1 MYSTESRQLNRAARS
16 SPRGAYFFSP
26 CIARANPPFNY
37 NPWGQDKLMDDV
49 RWKYGIPPASN
60 ANFAW
65 IQHMI
70 HHLAPNGKIGLVL
83 ANGALSSQSGG
94 EGEIRKKIIED
105 DLIEGIIAMPPQLFY
120 SVTIP
125 ATLWFISKGKKQKGK
140 TVFIDARKMG
150 HMVDRKHRD
159 FTEEDIQKLANTFE
173 AFQNGTLE
181 DEKGFCSVATI
192 QDIAKQDYV
201 LTPGRYVGIEEQ
213 VDDGEPFEEKMTRL
227 TSELSDMF
235 ERSHELEDEIRRNM
249 KYKLSDICEYAKGK
263 IKVSALD
270 ENTYISTENMLPNK
284 GAITK
289 AASLPT
295 QEQTQAFMKNDVLVS
310 NIRPYFKKIWYATFD
325 GGCSNDVL
333 VFRAKDGVSSRF
345 LHYVLADDT
354 FFDYSMATS
363 KGTKMPRGDKKAIM
377 EYEVPELL
385 YEDQCKIAGVLE
397 VIDEKIELNTDINKN
412 LLEQAQ
418 SIFTQEFLMFDRIP
432 DGWQESSLLGIADY
446 LNGLAMQKYRPKD
459 DEQGLPVLKIK
470 ELRQGSCD
478 FNSELC
484 SPSIKPEYI
493 VHDGDVI
500 FSWSGSLLVD
510 LWCGGTCGLN
520 QHLFK
525 VTSSTYDKW
534 FYYAW
539 TNHHLQKFAAIAA
552 DMATTMGHIKREELS
567 KAEVLIPSQSDYDRI
582 GGLLAP
588 LYDLVIANRIENR
601 KLASLRDELLPQLM
615 SGQLDVSEVSL

>member
-1 MYSTESRQLNRAARS
+1 MAEWVMKKLKDIAEFNPRESLAKGVVAKKIAMDKLQPFCRDIPGYELEPFSGGTKFRNGDTIMARITPCLENGKTAKVAVLDEGEVGFGSTE
-16 SPRGAYFFSP
+16 
-26 CIARANPPFNY
+26 
-37 NPWGQDKLMDDV
+37 
-49 RWKYGIPPASN
+49 
-60 ANFAW
+60 
-65 IQHMI
+65 
-70 HHLAPNGKIGLVL
+70 
-83 ANGALSSQSGG
+83 
-94 EGEIRKKIIED
+94 
-105 DLIEGIIAMPPQLFY
+105 
-120 SVTIP
+120 
-125 ATLWFISKGKKQKGK
+125 
-140 TVFIDARKMG
+140 
-150 HMVDRKHRD
+150 
-159 FTEEDIQKLANTFE
+159 
-173 AFQNGTLE
+173 
-181 DEKGFCSVATI
+181 
-192 QDIAKQDYV
+192 
-201 LTPGRYVGIEEQ
+201 
-213 VDDGEPFEEKMTRL
+213 
-227 TSELSDMF
+227 
-235 ERSHELEDEIRRNM
+235 
-249 KYKLSDICEYAKGK
+249 
-263 IKVSALD
+263 
-270 ENTYISTENMLPNK
+270 YI
-284 GAITK
+284 
-289 AASLPT
+289 
-295 QEQTQAFMKNDVLVS
+295 
-310 NIRPYFKKIWYATFD
+310 
-325 GGCSNDVL
+325 
-333 VFRAKDGVSSRF
+333 VFRAKDG
-345 LHYVLADDT
+345 
-354 FFDYSMATS
+354 
-363 KGTKMPRGDKKAIM
+363 
-377 EYEVPELL
+377 
-385 YEDQCKIAGVLE
+385 
-397 VIDEKIELNTDINKN
+397 IDEDFIYYLVCSPLVREPAIKSMVGSSGRQRVQTDVVQNLEIMVPDYEEQKQISGILKSLDDKIVANTEINKN

-418 SIFTQEFLMFDRIP
+418 SIFTEEFLMLDRIP

-459 DEQGLPVLKIK
+459 DEQGLSVIKIK

-588 LYDLVIANRIENR
+588 LYDLVIANRIVNR